1 MSDSKPMKWRELR
14 ERVAELGAYSAG
26 NESHGKLLADIDAA
40 APAMERQE
48 LVIEAA
54 REYGASYLMTTLL
67 PPKDGC
73 PSGMNPKFWNFLQ
86 AAIRLARGGCK

>member
-1 MSDSKPMKWRELR
+1 MCRPMKWSELR
-14 ERVAELGAYSAG
+14 KRLAACVNTYNPEGQ
-26 NESHGKLLADIDAA
+26 KLLADVDAA

-48 LVIEAA
+48 RVIKVA

-86 AAIRLARGGCK
+86 AAIRLAREDANDDDA